1 MKKIGVL
8 LLIVAVVLI
17 SLLFAGVFKRPSS
30 EVQPVTAEPEVPSV
44 TIVLDPGHGGRDPG
58 AVAGDVLE
66 KDVNLEIVKRLKA
79 LAEAEPRLN
88 PVLTRTA
95 DVTVD
100 KLARIRLADEVGA
113 ALYLSVHINAF
124 DDPEVHGAETWVDA
138 TRAPDDQSWLLAE
151 SVQHALAAATG
162 ARDRGVRSQEL
173 YLQHTTLPAV
183 SVEVGFLTCPEERA
197 KLLDPAYQEK
207 IAQGILNGIL
217 DYLDAT
223 EGGYLGSYLGS
234 SGYLGSGLHFWS
246 LLCYACLDK
255 YRLREGINF
264 LELYYSTINVIV
276 GRQIGETPRM
286 KT

>member
-30 EVQPVTAEPEVPSV
+30 EVQPVTAKPEVPSV

-223 EGGYLGSYLGS
+223 EV
-234 SGYLGSGLHFWS
+234 SGVTYLGSGLHFWS
-246 LLCYACLDK
+246 FK
-255 YRLREGINF
+255 
-264 LELYYSTINVIV
+264 
-276 GRQIGETPRM
+276 
-286 KT
+286 